1 MLIDSHCHLDFPEF
15 ETELDAIVARAKAA
29 GVGGMVTVCTRI
41 RRFDRLRVIAERFSN
56 VCCSVGT
63 HPHYAHEEL
72 DVPLEEMLRL
82 ARHPKVVAFGEAGL
96 DYYYKKSPPA
106 DQQQGFRTHIA
117 AARESGLPLII
128 HTRDAEDDTAAIL
141 TEEMAKGAFGALLHC
156 YTGSA
161 ELLKTAL
168 PLGVYVSFS
177 GVLTFKKSEA
187 LREVAAGVPLDRLL
201 VETDAPFLAPEP
213 YRGKRNEPVYVRQ
226 TARVLAEVKGV
237 SEAEITRI
245 TTENFFR
252 LFAKATGVI
261 RAEASSAA

>member
-15 ETELDAIVARAKAA
+15 APELDAIVARAKAA
-29 GVGGMVTVCTRI
+29 GIGGIVTVCTRI
-41 RRFDRLRVIAERFSN
+41 RRFDRLREIAERFSN

-72 DVPLEEMLRL
+72 DIPLDDMLRL
-82 ARHPKVVAFGEAGL
+82 AEHPKMVAFGEAGL

-106 DQQQGFRTHIA
+106 DQQRGFRLHIA

-128 HTRDAEDDTAAIL
+128 HTRDAEEDTAAIL
-141 TEEMAKGAFGALLHC
+141 TDEVAKGAFGALLHC
-156 YTGSA
+156 YTGSS

-168 PLGVYVSFS
+168 PLGAYVSFS

-213 YRGKRNEPVYVRQ
+213 YRGKRNEPLYIRQ

-237 SEAEITRI
+237 SEAEIARI

-252 LFAKATGVI
+252 LFAKA
-261 RAEASSAA
+261 ADSFNFEASSAA